1 MKHELPPLP
10 YAYDELEP
18 FISKETL
25 ITHHDKHHAGY
36 VNNLNKLIVG
46 TEFEDSTL
54 EDIICKSNGVIFNNA
69 AQVWNHNFY
78 FECLR
83 KPLEDNSPSGDL
95 ATAIEKRWSSFD
107 NFRKEFT
114 AFSAALFGSA
124 WAWLVLTPDNTLEML
139 GTSNASTPLSTDSK
153 ALLSCDV
160 WEHAYYI
167 DHKNV
172 RAEYLESFWSIVNWD
187 FVAKNFA
194 AN

>member
-54 EDIICKSNGVIFNNA
+54 EDIICRSNGTIFNNA

-83 KPLEDNSPSGDL
+83 RPSEDNKPSGDL
-95 ATAIEKRWSSFD
+95 ASAIEKRWSSFD

-139 GTSNASTPLSTDSK
+139 GTSNASTPLSTDSR

-172 RAEYLESFWSIVNWD
+172 RADYLESFWSLVNWD
-187 FVAKNFA
+187 FVENNFS
-194 AN
+194 N